1 MYAFSK
7 KVVSKNSFIDETSLY
22 FFVRV
27 QFRIECS
34 GSLAKPAS
42 KY

>member
-1 MYAFSK
+1 MHTFSK
-7 KVVSKNSFIDETSLY
+7 KVVSKNSFINEAPLY

-27 QFRIECS
+27 QFRIECG
-34 GSLAKPAS
+34 GSFSEPAS